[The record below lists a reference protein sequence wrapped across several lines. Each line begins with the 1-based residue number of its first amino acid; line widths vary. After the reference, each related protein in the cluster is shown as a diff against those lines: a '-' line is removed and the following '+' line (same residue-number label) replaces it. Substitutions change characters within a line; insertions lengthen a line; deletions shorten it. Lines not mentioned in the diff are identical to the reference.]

1 MPTKIVV
8 LECKSGVSKKGNAYH
23 IALVRVSGSVG
34 KVFSDVAL
42 PVSDK
47 EISVDLQ
54 LASNQEMFLT
64 PRIKGL
70 K

>member
-8 LECKSGVSKKGNAYH
+8 LECKSGVSKKGNAYD